1 MWSFFFFLFSIK
13 PKMPP
18 HMSKRIYNEIKDVN
32 NDDTTPLYVYVPNED
47 NMRKE
52 VYDNNKRE
60 KH

>member
-1 MWSFFFFLFSIK
+1 
-13 PKMPP
+13 MPP
-18 HMSKRIYNEIKDVN
+18 NMSKRIYNEIKDVN

>member
-1 MWSFFFFLFSIK
+1 
-13 PKMPP
+13 MPP
-18 HMSKRIYNEIKDVN
+18 NMSKRIYNEIKDVN
-32 NDDTTPLYVYVPNED
+32 NDDTTPLHVYVPNED